1 MAGAVRRAEERIAA
15 AEQELEDINQ
25 KLASPVIASDYVK
38 SAELAKKADDKQAEI
53 DALYSQWEQAQQA
66 LDELC
71 EESSKQ
77 G

>member
-1 MAGAVRRAEERIAA
+1 M
-15 AEQELEDINQ
+15 Q
-25 KLASPVIASDYVK
+25 
-38 SAELAKKADDKQAEI
+38 AEL